1 MEKTLN
7 GKLQQPSA
15 RGLSKPEQGY
25 SPVGRARAKIESRQ
39 HEKCWEKMSVAAILT
54 FQISTT
60 VTDTNRVE
68 FQGPKIVV
76 SCLEGECGKTS
87 NRLPTCTSFNTC
99 CHLASVTRQTILP
112 TASSLPATPPISWA
126 WMRRIFGGKVSAAAR
141 SRRRLLHM
149 QTAGITM
156 FKDPFGLSLLGT

>member
-1 MEKTLN
+1 MAQLSHVDPGPPRTPSSSDATVSMTDRGAWRCGEAVYQAKLLDGEDTQWEMLGFMKANYCMAKTLN

-99 CHLASVTRQTILP
+99 CHLASVTR
-112 TASSLPATPPISWA
+112 
-126 WMRRIFGGKVSAAAR
+126 
-141 SRRRLLHM
+141 
-149 QTAGITM
+149 
-156 FKDPFGLSLLGT
+156 